1 MLYNLTTTDAALAKV
16 AWPMPELQNKKLVR
30 KARRSLRAPQPP
42 SKMLK
47 NFLLTYNG

>member
-1 MLYNLTTTDAALAKV
+1 MIYNITTVDAAHSKV

-30 KARRSLRAPQPP
+30 KVARNLANPQPL